1 MEMVVFKSLPF
12 EARPIKAT
20 EAVLERIYQ
29 AAKDGLKDKSLA
41 LTAGLLP
48 IELNRLAEFDPFVN
62 QVIDAGRAE
71 LEREMAG
78 TLIDAARAGD
88 AKAALDVLKHVHKW
102 TAPQSISV
110 EVNQTISITQAL
122 EQAQKRVIEGIIT
135 DVVENEKP
143 TDSRQLASL
152 PVNQERL
159 ENEQAKYNARI
170 AADDV

>member
-1 MEMVVFKSLPF
+1 MSIFHSIPF

-20 EAVLERIYQ
+20 EAVLERLYS
-29 AAKDGLKDKSLA
+29 AARAGMKDKSLA

-110 EVNQTISITQAL
+110 EVNQTISILGAL
-122 EQAQKRVIEGIIT
+122 EQAQARVNSLIVEDIT
-135 DVVENEKP
+135 DNLTKALNGP
-143 TDSRQLASL
+143 DNTL
-152 PVNQERL
+152 
-159 ENEQAKYNARI
+159 
-170 AADDV
+170 

>member
-1 MEMVVFKSLPF
+1 MFKSLPF
-12 EARPIKAT
+12 EARPIRAT
-20 EAVLERIYQ
+20 EAVLERLYS
-29 AAKDGLKDKSLA
+29 AARAGMKDKSLA
-41 LTAGLLP
+41 LSAGLLP

-122 EQAQKRVIEGIIT
+122 EQAQTRVLEGLIIDEAHQSDNSDRLLSSPVKRTENDTADIIT
-135 DVVENEKP
+135 
-143 TDSRQLASL
+143 R
-152 PVNQERL
+152 PV
-159 ENEQAKYNARI
+159 
-170 AADDV
+170 ADDV

>member
-1 MEMVVFKSLPF
+1 MTFRSLPF

-20 EAVLERIYQ
+20 EAVLERLYS
-29 AAKDGLKDKSLA
+29 AARAGMKDKSLA
-41 LTAGLLP
+41 LSAGLLP

-102 TAPQSISV
+102 TAPQAISV
-110 EVNQTISITQAL
+110 EINQTISITQAL
-122 EQAQKRVIEGIIT
+122 EKANARVESLIIE
-135 DVVENEKP
+135 DAVSEKP
-143 TDSRQLASL
+143 DDANRPASL

-170 AADDV
+170 DAHDV